1 MREWY
6 QVKIT
11 TPHIFHKRLVSF
23 KNVFVLF
30 TVVLA
35 YSTLVCFVTI
45 KTKYHMCYFFVYVF
59 WEQMSISAQSS
70 SKRIEIITLTVAL
83 NSAKCCQKRT
93 LGGSMHWKKLL
104 YRIMSHQAIHCG
116 ASVCM
121 SAKVEGRQ
129 NEVFLHCIQM
139 YHIVCQSIGS

>member
-1 MREWY
+1 
-6 QVKIT
+6 
-11 TPHIFHKRLVSF
+11 
-23 KNVFVLF
+23 
-30 TVVLA
+30 
-35 YSTLVCFVTI
+35 
-45 KTKYHMCYFFVYVF
+45 
-59 WEQMSISAQSS
+59 MSISAQSS

-104 YRIMSHQAIHCG
+104 YRIISHQAIHCG

-121 SAKVEGRQ
+121 SAKVIGRQ

-139 YHIVCQSIGS
+139 YHNSMSVYWLIKCCLARMAACLSIGII